1 MIPEWL
7 RQRCLLCSATVLLS
21 VCHLPNTCKD
31 RCLCSTGINS
41 EGIIGDVSPKNIRVG
56 YNYRETSRNWHKKVS
71 PISRNVFI
79 LVFSVIK
86 YKIWV
91 FLSYGLDSQEWW
103 FLAIIVHLAHLIA
116 QLVLDWLRDTT
127 GICLL
132 SVCEMLMLLLN
143 RLSVHNWNARCHR
156 TWPQFSTAP
165 ACWCGSACMCV
176 IKQHSV
182 SCVYLMH
189 VFVRR
194 RVYIWASVC
203 LSVWV
208 FSWLSSSLTSFSV
221 RTKTTPWFHRRRWR
235 MHLAT
240 VRSSTSRLADMRR
253 GDFWPT
259 CLFTISQLTCLI
271 YSLFIGLYI
280 DYTACVIGLFIFI
293 ADWYMFMHDWPVVCA
308 VEAGLFLMFIYDN
321 ARHLLPHLNVLMP
334 SARAGGCSNIAS
346 LKSSHS

>member
-103 FLAIIVHLAHLIA
+103 FLAIIVHLAHLMA

-127 GICLL
+127 GICLP
-132 SVCEMLMLLLN
+132 SVCDTLMLLLN

-176 IKQHSV
+176 IRQHSV
-182 SCVYLMH
+182 SCVYLMR
-189 VFVRR
+189 VFMHH

-203 LSVWV
+203 LGVQLIVFITYIILRKNQDDPVIPSSKVADAPRDSPLIYQPARRYEAWRFLTYMLIHHQSVDLLNLQSFYWFV
-208 FSWLSSSLTSFSV
+208 HRLYCMCNWLIHIYSRLIYVYAWLTSCLCS
-221 RTKTTPWFHRRRWR
+221 W
-235 MHLAT
+235 
-240 VRSSTSRLADMRR
+240 SRL
-253 GDFWPT
+253 
-259 CLFTISQLTCLI
+259 
-271 YSLFIGLYI
+271 
-280 DYTACVIGLFIFI
+280 V
-293 ADWYMFMHDWPVVCA
+293 
-308 VEAGLFLMFIYDN
+308 
-321 ARHLLPHLNVLMP
+321 
-334 SARAGGCSNIAS
+334 
-346 LKSSHS
+346 SHVYLW